1 MTNDEKDE
9 AQVELSK
16 LLQRMSSDIASQFT
30 EEDLET
36 PRVCALA
43 CALTMQLFLSMAKI
57 TQAERDDF
65 FHEIIPDMEEGWHFS
80 PDPVKASPEDNLLVV
95 QVKPSDAQSDQPDW
109 FDRRYFKRM
118 ETPSK
123 LVN

>member
-9 AQVELSK
+9 AQVELNK
-16 LLQRMSSDIASQFT
+16 MLQRMSSDIASQFT

-43 CALTMQLFLSMAKI
+43 CALTMQLFLSMAKV

-65 FHEIIPDMEEGWHFS
+65 FNEVIPDMENSGHFS
-80 PDPVKASPEDNLLVV
+80 PKAGKASPEDNLRAVSFN
-95 QVKPSDAQSDQPDW
+95 PSDDPDK
-109 FDRRYFKRM
+109 DLKRM